1 LKAKYYISYANSEKD
16 IELNSLLFESSLAYF
31 DWLFSMKL
39 RAINT
44 YFLSIA
50 QQRYFGIEQLVN
62 IGERPAVDTIE
73 ASLLIQSRMLE
84 IQQANVDVQKSM
96 NQIAAFNWID
106 ATPRELD
113 IQLFSDDSLET
124 YYELA
129 KSNMSQYLYVD
140 TLNNPI
146 IRKYTYFQDI
156 LDVEKRLK
164 KEMIKPKVNVNYNL
178 LSTNTSQFNPL
189 FSTNNYKWGFNVSFP
204 LFLRNSINEY
214 RVANVVSYSNKLDL
228 LNKNNELKFKLDA
241 IYKTMSILSEQ
252 IINAEKTVKYSQ
264 QLVDVE
270 KQKFSI
276 GESSLFL
283 INTREGKW
291 LESTLKLADYK
302 LKFIKTMLQ
311 VIYLK
316 GTMKYEF

>member
-1 LKAKYYISYANSEKD
+1 
-16 IELNSLLFESSLAYF
+16 
-31 DWLFSMKL
+31 M
-39 RAINT
+39 
-44 YFLSIA
+44 
-50 QQRYFGIEQLVN
+50 
-62 IGERPAVDTIE
+62 
-73 ASLLIQSRMLE
+73 
-84 IQQANVDVQKSM
+84 
-96 NQIAAFNWID
+96 
-106 ATPRELD
+106 
-113 IQLFSDDSLET
+113 
-124 YYELA
+124 
-129 KSNMSQYLYVD
+129 
-140 TLNNPI
+140 
-146 IRKYTYFQDI
+146 
-156 LDVEKRLK
+156 
-164 KEMIKPKVNVNYNL
+164 
-178 LSTNTSQFNPL
+178 
-189 FSTNNYKWGFNVSFP
+189 SFP

-241 IYKTMSILSEQ
+241 LHKTMNILSEQ
-252 IINAEKTVKYSQ
+252 IINAEKTVIYSQ
-264 QLVDVE
+264 KLVDVE

>member
-1 LKAKYYISYANSEKD
+1 
-16 IELNSLLFESSLAYF
+16 
-31 DWLFSMKL
+31 
-39 RAINT
+39 
-44 YFLSIA
+44 
-50 QQRYFGIEQLVN
+50 
-62 IGERPAVDTIE
+62 
-73 ASLLIQSRMLE
+73 
-84 IQQANVDVQKSM
+84 
-96 NQIAAFNWID
+96 
-106 ATPRELD
+106 
-113 IQLFSDDSLET
+113 
-124 YYELA
+124 
-129 KSNMSQYLYVD
+129 
-140 TLNNPI
+140 
-146 IRKYTYFQDI
+146 
-156 LDVEKRLK
+156 VEKRLK

-270 KQKFSI
+270 KQ
-276 GESSLFL
+276 
-283 INTREGKW
+283 W

>member
-1 LKAKYYISYANSEKD
+1 
-16 IELNSLLFESSLAYF
+16 
-31 DWLFSMKL
+31 
-39 RAINT
+39 
-44 YFLSIA
+44 
-50 QQRYFGIEQLVN
+50 
-62 IGERPAVDTIE
+62 
-73 ASLLIQSRMLE
+73 
-84 IQQANVDVQKSM
+84 
-96 NQIAAFNWID
+96 
-106 ATPRELD
+106 
-113 IQLFSDDSLET
+113 
-124 YYELA
+124 
-129 KSNMSQYLYVD
+129 
-140 TLNNPI
+140 
-146 IRKYTYFQDI
+146 
-156 LDVEKRLK
+156 
-164 KEMIKPKVNVNYNL
+164 
-178 LSTNTSQFNPL
+178 
-189 FSTNNYKWGFNVSFP
+189 
-204 LFLRNSINEY
+204 LRNSINEY